1 MGHALDRKA
10 IAQGVETEEQA
21 KILRLLKCDEM
32 QGYYSASRSQQ
43 ITSKFSCDQ
52 LLCLQL
58 LRTDIGYRALIRE

>member
-32 QGYYSASRSQQ
+32 QGYSSASRSRQ
-43 ITSKFSCDQ
+43 ITQKFSCDQ
-52 LLCLQL
+52 LPCLQL
-58 LRTDIGYRALIRE
+58 LRTDLECRAQIRE